1 MSAKVKIALLGY
13 GTVGQGFAEVLSQ
26 LGSDRFG
33 IHGVAVRNSSKDRHS
48 AFTFTTNV
56 EALIA
61 DPKVDVVVEATGNTD
76 SILQWYHL
84 ANALGKPFVTANKA
98 FVSRYPQLRENLF
111 YDAACGGAMPAIRF
125 SDAVFYQGV
134 NAVRGILNGST
145 NFILSSVFL
154 DGLRFADALLI
165 AKERGF
171 VEPDE
176 RLDLNGQDPAAKLS
190 ILVRHLFKAE
200 VKPSQVAVIPLLAFG
215 EEDVRFIR
223 RRKLGLR
230 YIATAKKEGD
240 LLALRVVPELLP
252 LDDAFLD
259 VRGEENALSITDSV
273 GECYFLKARGAGR
286 TPTGVALFN
295 DVLAAVDGHAYKP
308 SVRHRLADA
317 KGDVEAVVRSQSG
330 VATLLTLSKVLG
342 RWNENGQVF
351 EHLICPLDEL
361 VTLCHLDAGLQPYL
375 VSDALRGSRFLPAS
389 WHLEEV

>member
-1 MSAKVKIALLGY
+1 MSTKVNIALLGF

-26 LGSDRFG
+26 LGSDRFA
-33 IHGVAVRNSSKDRHS
+33 IHGVAVRDTGKLRNGDYS
-48 AFTFTTNV
+48 FTTNV

-84 ANALGKPFVTANKA
+84 ANALNKPFVTANKA

-134 NAVRGILNGST
+134 QSVRGILNGST

-154 DGLRFADALLI
+154 DGLRFADALQL
-165 AKERGF
+165 AKDRGF

-215 EEDVRFIR
+215 EDDVRFIK

-230 YIATAKKEGD
+230 YIATAVKNEER
-240 LLALRVVPELLP
+240 LALRVVPELLP
-252 LDDAFLD
+252 LDDVFLD
-259 VRGEENALSITDSV
+259 VRGEENALSITDAV
-273 GECYFLKARGAGR
+273 GESYFLKARGAGR

-295 DVLAAVDGHAYKP
+295 DVQAAVDGDVYKP
-308 SVRHRLADA
+308 SHRQRSTDA
-317 KGDVEAVVRSQSG
+317 SGDVEAVVRSSG
-330 VATLLTLSKVLG
+330 GIATQLSSGQILG
-342 RWNENGQVF
+342 RWSENGQVF
-351 EHLICPLDEL
+351 EHLICRLDEL
-361 VTLCHLDAGLQPYL
+361 VALSNLNNDVQPYL
-375 VSDALRGSRFLPAS
+375 VSDALRGARFLPSS

>member
-1 MSAKVKIALLGY
+1 MSAKVRIALLGY

-26 LGSDRFG
+26 LGSERFV
-33 IHGVAVRNSSKDRHS
+33 IHGIAVRDRTKVRN
-48 AFTFTTNV
+48 AAYTFTTNV
-56 EALIA
+56 DALIA

-84 ANALGKPFVTANKA
+84 ANALSKPFITANKA

-111 YDAACGGAMPAIRF
+111 YDAACGGAMPAVRF

-134 NAVRGILNGST
+134 SAVRGILNGST

-154 DGLRFADALLI
+154 DGLRFADALHI

-215 EEDVRFIR
+215 EADVRFIR
-223 RRKLGLR
+223 RRNLGLR
-230 YIATAKKEGD
+230 FIATAKKEGD
-240 LLALRVVPELLP
+240 SLALRVVPELLP
-252 LDDAFLD
+252 LNDAFLD
-259 VRGEENALSITDSV
+259 VRGEENALSITDAA
-273 GECYFLKARGAGR
+273 GESYFLKARGAGR

-295 DVLAAVDGHAYKP
+295 DVLAAVDGHAYK
-308 SVRHRLADA
+308 SSLRHRLTDT
-317 KGDVEAVVRSQSG
+317 KSDVEAVVRSQNGIS
-330 VATLLTLSKVLG
+330 TQLSTGHVLG
-342 RWNENGQVF
+342 RWSESGHVF
-351 EHLICPLDEL
+351 EHLVCPLDEL
-361 VTLCHLDAGLQPYL
+361 VTLAHLDTQLQPYL
-375 VSDALRGSRFLPAS
+375 VSDALRGTRFLPAS